1 MINLHPENDTKN
13 HLHVLW
19 LMEGYF
25 KNFDFDRFTIDT
37 KTLDSAHA
45 L

>member
-1 MINLHPENDTKN
+1 MCY
-13 HLHVLW
+13 
-19 LMEGYF
+19 GYWKAIF